1 MYRLLK
7 IPQVHLM
14 SVGSSSQIYYN
25 SAINLCS
32 YCRLEHSIHSTKKG
46 ILQIRLQSTIN
57 TVLVPSIPAKVKRK
71 PKKYAELLEVTEN
84 NVNNRKAAIRKM
96 NASHLSLLVDKNGNK
111 QSKRYDKNA
120 ILFSTTSPMDINHDH
135 RIQLSDVD
143 NSHDELGIMED
154 LQSSGIS
161 DSASL
166 IKNISTLNAIPE
178 EHLKNEFEDEE
189 NEEGILQNSKTNKR
203 KSSKALQ
210 KELKLKKELG
220 KWQVAKHQN
229 ELESTVRALKA
240 YLNVCL
246 NCNMMGRAYHTVM
259 HYRNR
264 SPKNHKKVREIS
276 IYNILL
282 QAYASRGQYPKVH
295 DLMEVIRKDQLV
307 PNAQT
312 YAAVYECFGN
322 INVNPNK
329 MQFLNKIYEKM
340 KKSNITFDQV
350 LNESRT
356 KVNQYKNV
364 LRGISLIDPNFVPKI
379 ETENESYSCQLVK
392 KIRPE
397 TATHNSPAEGLMKLP
412 DLMDRFARQIKSEMD
427 GHVVIESIAKID
439 TSHSTVSSYRKE
451 IEKLEENWRNDIS
464 SAFDRDLKA
473 LKKKEYHPVP
483 NEMVLYPYLCVLNKE
498 EYVNAI
504 MHEIRKLANGSES
517 FSPSFSLLRKRLG
530 KFINDKYDILIKK
543 QSKYPEILGNVYSKY
558 GQWYLSCTNGQNS
571 RENWHQISQEVSPNF
586 SLELEL
592 SQWPTNL
599 SRQIGKFLYKII
611 LNDVKIDTNS
621 TRLDREPQDLRPAFY
636 IVWRHNN
643 RKHLVKEVKP
653 HPTLAKIY
661 RGSNPETLS
670 FETSLLPSE
679 CPPRPWSSIR
689 SGGYL
694 LLKSDVIRV
703 PLFAIEQIKRL
714 EVTPPR
720 QLWPALDSLNQLG
733 SVPWNINKPV
743 LDLAIKI
750 FRDGGSVKLNVP
762 QPPSVLG
769 SGPLL
774 SQDST
779 PNERINSRRAQMELN
794 RKKSEMYSLWCD
806 AHYRLSLANHFRD
819 KIFWLPHNMD
829 FRGRVYP
836 VPPHLSHLGSDLARS
851 IMIFALGKPL
861 GPRGLDWLKIHT
873 INLTGF
879 KKRESIA
886 ERLRYANEILDKII
900 DSAEKPLDGEMWW
913 ATSDEPWQ
921 TLASCMEIAAAL
933 KTPHPEEYVCRFP
946 IHQDGSC
953 NGLQH
958 YAALGRDQIGAESV
972 NLFPSDKP
980 QDVYSN
986 VAAMVD
992 KLRTA
997 DAENGLEIAQIL
1009 EGFVKRKIIK
1019 QTVMTTVYGVTKF
1032 GARLQIARQLKDLDD
1047 YPQDKVWPGS
1057 LYLAQKTF
1065 ESLRT
1070 MFESARQIQDW
1081 FTDCAQV
1088 ITTINGKNME
1098 WVTPL
1103 GLPVIQPY
1111 SKVLPCRNKFMD
1123 NATDLLLKPNTSK
1136 QKNAFAPNFIHSLD
1150 SCHMMLTSLNCEHT
1164 GISFVSVHDCY
1175 WTHPC
1180 SVEIMNRICREQFVA
1195 LHSEPILQDLSKY
1208 FIDKFT
1214 CDEKKIDADNLE
1226 EILSKEKL
1234 HRTLSNVPKRGTFNL
1249 KKVLDSTYFFC

>member
-7 IPQVHLM
+7 IPQIHLI
-14 SVGSSSQIYYN
+14 SVGNSSQVYYN
-25 SAINLCS
+25 SAIKLCS
-32 YCRLEHSIHSTKKG
+32 YCRLDHSTQSTKKG
-46 ILQIRLQSTIN
+46 ILQMRLQSTIN

-71 PKKYAELLEVTEN
+71 PKKYTELLEVTDN

-96 NASHLSLLVDKNGNK
+96 NASYLSLLVDKNGNK
-111 QSKRYDKNA
+111 QSMRYDENP
-120 ILFSTTSPMDINHDH
+120 ILLLNTPIDINHDH

-143 NSHDELGIMED
+143 NNHDELGIMED

-166 IKNISTLNAIPE
+166 IKNISTLDAIPE

-189 NEEGILQNSKTNKR
+189 NEEGILQSSKTNKR
-203 KSSKALQ
+203 KLKTLQ
-210 KELKLKKELG
+210 KELRLKKELG
-220 KWQVAKHQN
+220 KWKIAKNQN

-259 HYRNR
+259 YYRNK

-295 DLMEVIRKDQLV
+295 DLMELIRKDQLV
-307 PNAQT
+307 PNTQT
-312 YAAVYECFGN
+312 YAAVYE
-322 INVNPNK
+322 
-329 MQFLNKIYEKM
+329 
-340 KKSNITFDQV
+340 
-350 LNESRT
+350 T
-356 KVNQYKNV
+356 KVNQYMNV
-364 LRGISLIDPNFVPKI
+364 LRGISLIDPNFASKI
-379 ETENESYSCQLVK
+379 DIENEAYSCQLVK
-392 KIRPE
+392 KIIPE
-397 TATHNSPAEGLMKLP
+397 TASHNSPAKGLMDLP
-412 DLMDRFARQIKSEMD
+412 DLIDRFSRQVKSEMD

-439 TSHSTVSSYRKE
+439 NTHSTVSSYRKE
-451 IEKLEENWRNDIS
+451 IQKLEENWRNDIS

-473 LKKKEYHPVP
+473 LKKKEHHAVP

-498 EYVNAI
+498 EY
-504 MHEIRKLANGSES
+504 
-517 FSPSFSLLRKRLG
+517 
-530 KFINDKYDILIKK
+530 
-543 QSKYPEILGNVYSKY
+543 Y
-558 GQWYLSCTNGQNS
+558 GQWYLNYTNGQNS
-571 RENWHQISQEVSPNF
+571 RENWQKISQEISPNF

-621 TRLDREPQDLRPAFY
+621 TRSDRESQDLRPAFY

-670 FETSLLPSE
+670 FETNLLPSE

-703 PLFAIEQIKRL
+703 PLFAIEQLKRL

-720 QLWPALDSLNQLG
+720 QLWPALDCLNQLG
-733 SVPWNINKPV
+733 SIPWNINKPV

-774 SQDST
+774 HPDST
-779 PNERINSRRAQMELN
+779 PHERINSRRAQIELN

-851 IMIFALGKPL
+851 IMMFALGKPL

-921 TLASCMEIAAAL
+921 TLASCMEVAAAL
-933 KTPHPEEYVCRFP
+933 KTPNPEEYVCRFP

-972 NLFPSDKP
+972 NLYPSDKP

-992 KLRTA
+992 KLRAA
-997 DAENGLEIAQIL
+997 DAEKGLEIAQIL

-1111 SKVLPCRNKFMD
+1111 SKILPTRNKFTD
-1123 NATDLLLKPNTSK
+1123 IATDLLLKPNTSK

-1195 LHSEPILQDLSKY
+1195 LHSEPILRDLSKY

-1234 HRTLSNVPKRGTFNL
+1234 YRTLSNVPKRGTFDL